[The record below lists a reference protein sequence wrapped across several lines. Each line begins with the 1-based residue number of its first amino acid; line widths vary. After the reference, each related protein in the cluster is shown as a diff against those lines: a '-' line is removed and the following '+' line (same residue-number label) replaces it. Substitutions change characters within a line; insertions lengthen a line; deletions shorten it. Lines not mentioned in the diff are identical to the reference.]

1 MWIQKKN
8 QALSNLESNEIST
21 IEQQIET
28 ANEQIESLKSNI
40 SSVELQKKQTENSN
54 NTDES
59 DIKILTE
66 KGNVSAEI
74 LTYED
79 KKQEYEA
86 YLKDY
91 DIKNNNCT

>member
-1 MWIQKKN
+1 MNRQK
-8 QALSNLESNEIST
+8 ALNLIYP
-21 IEQQIET
+21 
-28 ANEQIESLKSNI
+28 
-40 SSVELQKKQTENSN
+40 LQNFKRSRQKNSN

-91 DIKNNNCT
+91 DIKIITVP